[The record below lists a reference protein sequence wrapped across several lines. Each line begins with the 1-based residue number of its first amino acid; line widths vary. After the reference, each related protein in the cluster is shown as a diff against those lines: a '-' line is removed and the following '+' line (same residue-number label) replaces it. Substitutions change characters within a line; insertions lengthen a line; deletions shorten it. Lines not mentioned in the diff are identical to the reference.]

1 MAFQSQGIQ
10 TQRSMN
16 HSMLSGT
23 RTPFYTS
30 LIALAAVWLFALSPV
45 PADERT
51 TKSPQVDN
59 EHLFMRLR
67 LHTPNQMAAFYTARG
82 FNEASVAQ
90 LSDACFVTVYVNNK
104 SDSILWLELDNW
116 SFSNADG
123 EINRLDRNDWNAVW
137 DETGL
142 TQANRSTFGWTQ
154 LPDVRDLQP
163 GEPVGGNIVL
173 PRTGKPFSMEAHF
186 HTGKYKRKGLVVVR
200 FRNLYCADDIEGVTT
215 Q

>member
-1 MAFQSQGIQ
+1 MQS
-10 TQRSMN
+10 S
-16 HSMLSGT
+16 T
-23 RTPFYTS
+23 RTPFYTN
-30 LIALAAVWLFALSPV
+30 LFALAAGWLFGFSPILAAERV
-45 PADERT
+45 PMNPR
-51 TKSPQVDN
+51 VDN
-59 EHLFMRLR
+59 EHLFMELR

-82 FNEASVAQ
+82 FNEASVAR
-90 LSDACFVTVYVNNK
+90 LSDACFVTAHVDNK

-123 EINRLDRNDWNAVW
+123 EIKRLDRDDWNAVW
-137 DETGL
+137 NETGL

-173 PRTGKPFSMEAHF
+173 PRTGKPFSIEAHF

-200 FRNLYCADDIEGVTT
+200 FRDLRCADDIEGVTT